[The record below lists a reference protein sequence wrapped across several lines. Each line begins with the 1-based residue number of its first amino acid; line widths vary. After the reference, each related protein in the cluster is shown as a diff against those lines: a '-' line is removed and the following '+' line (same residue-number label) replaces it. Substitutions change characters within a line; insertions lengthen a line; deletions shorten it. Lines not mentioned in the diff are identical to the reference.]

1 MDNLRRELETRVN
14 EQLAALDALMLEA
27 DREIERLQRA
37 LAEAR
42 HAAEIDRALTAAE
55 QQRCVALW
63 KAGLTHD
70 EIARC
75 LNVSANRVARALDEL
90 RGGQQRAA

>member
-1 MDNLRRELETRVN
+1 MHNLRRELEARVN

-27 DREIERLQRA
+27 DREIERLQLA

-42 HAAEIDRALTAAE
+42 RTAVIDRALTAAE
-55 QQRCVALW
+55 QQRCFALLE
-63 KAGLTHD
+63 AGLTHD

-75 LNVSANRVARALDEL
+75 LNVPVTRVVEALDEF
-90 RGGQQRAA
+90 RGPERRAA